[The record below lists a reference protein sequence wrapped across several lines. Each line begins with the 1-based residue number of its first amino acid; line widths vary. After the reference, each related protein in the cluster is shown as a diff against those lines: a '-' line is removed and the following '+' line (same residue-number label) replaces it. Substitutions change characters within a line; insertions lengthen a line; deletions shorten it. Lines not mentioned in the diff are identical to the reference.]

1 MNDRLAEMF
10 ELQSKLQFQSY
21 GRVPQR
27 MLPGERIQYVKD
39 MVLAATV
46 ELGEAL
52 DETQWKPWALGSN
65 RINVDAYVGELVDA
79 WHFLMNLLLAT
90 GLTPEAAADRL
101 YEGYLTKRG
110 VNERRAAEGY
120 DAVSTK
126 CPRCKRVLDDPAVRC
141 NTTRI
146 DKPPHPTVDGWCEQ
160 EQKFY
165 YWITTVGD
173 SGKIDRRITIVPEDQ
188 LERIVIQ

>member
-1 MNDRLAEMF
+1 MF

-65 RINVDAYVGELVDA
+65 RINVDAYVGELVDV
-79 WHFLMNLLLAT
+79 WHFLMNLLLAA
-90 GLTPEAAADRL
+90 GYDPAGAADKL
-101 YEGYLTKRG
+101 YEGYLVKRG
-110 VNERRAAEGY
+110 VNEKRAAEGY

-126 CPRCKRVLDDPAVRC
+126 CVSCRRALDDRAVSCWRRGDRGYC
-141 NTTRI
+141 AYEN
-146 DKPPHPTVDGWCEQ
+146 VDIN
-160 EQKFY
+160 F
-165 YWITTVGD
+165 ITTSKGNH
-173 SGKIDRRITIVPEDQ
+173 GIVTTPH
-188 LERIVIQ
+188 RSCARP